1 MQNHIDLKLPVSQR
15 LQVNLQETR
24 SHSLPLGGMW
34 CPSQQL
40 QRGVPTVGSP
50 TSCLTSAQEVRV

>member
-34 CPSQQL
+34 YPSQQL
-40 QRGVPTVGSP
+40 QRGGCPRWGAPPAV
-50 TSCLTSAQEVRV
+50 